1 MYISLT
7 RKVVEIK
14 HVCVHNKD
22 LDTGKLNNIIMNCR
36 VFYDISALKK
46 ISMFKF
52 CAFVFI

>member
-22 LDTGKLNNIIMNCR
+22 LETGKLNNIIMNCR
-36 VFYDISALKK
+36 VFYNISGLKK
-46 ISMFKF
+46 ISMLKF